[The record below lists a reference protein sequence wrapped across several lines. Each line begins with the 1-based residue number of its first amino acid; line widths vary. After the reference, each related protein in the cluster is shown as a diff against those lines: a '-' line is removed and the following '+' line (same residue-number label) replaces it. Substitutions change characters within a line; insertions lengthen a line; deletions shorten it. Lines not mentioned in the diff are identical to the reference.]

1 MGKKKKINENKVS
14 KTAGILGGTLG
25 AGALATAY
33 SINKGIDK
41 RSSQMLPG
49 GSNKA
54 LIDAIKAV
62 NTATNRG
69 DDITKDEAKEGV
81 KNYFYNSDGTL
92 KDGFTEEYVDNW
104 IKQITENSELYTE
117 GAKQFAEGTNVITF
131 SNLSNLKTQLGN
143 ATQNLQISQAKVDKF
158 VNSLGVKD
166 GVGITQDEFNELL
179 EEWLKDNGITNE
191 NIIDTVT
198 NAIKNV
204 PATTNPP
211 ASAIT
216 IFSNGGIAR
225 GEVLDLDKLTNIDIM
240 QLSKKSAMGDLA
252 GTIKEGV
259 ASWRDNIAGNSLLC
273 REIADKLDVGPENV
287 ASAGIATTLTLAG
300 LGIGYGCKKL
310 AEKFLQKKKAKEAGL
325 EGPSP
330 EKKVAQQAN
339 AVQVQMA
346 EDLENTASHGYFNNR
361 S

>member
-1 MGKKKKINENKVS
+1 
-14 KTAGILGGTLG
+14 
-25 AGALATAY
+25 
-33 SINKGIDK
+33 
-41 RSSQMLPG
+41 MLPG

-92 KDGFTEEYVDNW
+92 KDGFTEEYVDNQ

-131 SNLSNLKTQLGN
+131 SNLGNLKTQLGN

-158 VNSLGVKD
+158 VESLGVTNKA
-166 GVGITQDEFNELL
+166 GITQDEFNELL
-179 EEWLKDNGITNE
+179 EEQLKDDGITNE
-191 NIIDTVT
+191 KIINIVKNT
-198 NAIKNV
+198 IKNV
-204 PATTNPP
+204 PADTSTTPP
-211 ASAIT
+211 TSAIT

-240 QLSKKSAMGDLA
+240 QLSKKAAMGDLA

-259 ASWRDNIAGNSLLC
+259 ASWRDNIAGNSSLC
-273 REIADKLDVGPENV
+273 RGIADKLDVAPENV
-287 ASAGIATTLTLAG
+287 ASAGIATTLALAG

-330 EKKVAQQAN
+330 EKRLHNKQTLCKYKWQKILKIPLHMDILTIEVKS
-339 AVQVQMA
+339 
-346 EDLENTASHGYFNNR
+346 TK
-361 S
+361 